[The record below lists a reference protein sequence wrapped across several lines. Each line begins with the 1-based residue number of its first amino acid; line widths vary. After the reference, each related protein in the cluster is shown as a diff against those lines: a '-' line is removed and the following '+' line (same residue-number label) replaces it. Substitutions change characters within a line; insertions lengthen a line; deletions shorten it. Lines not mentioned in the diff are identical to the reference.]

1 MSVKILWTGRYE
13 RNGFVPSYKYTAK
26 DLSGK
31 THQGQVDADNVLQ
44 LSVKLRDQKLFLLNY
59 KEAKKSVT
67 PASQKLKA
75 TEIADFCR
83 QIGTMLGS
91 GVALTRAVSIIMQ
104 RDLDPRVRNVYTQLS
119 RSLQQGNSLSVAM
132 KEQGET
138 FPELLIHMFY
148 AGESSGQ
155 LDHTA
160 IKMANHYEKEHR
172 LRLKIKNS
180 MTYPTLLLFVTIG
193 VMIIIFTFV
202 LPEIFVV
209 FEDMDLDLPFT
220 TRAIMAISNGLLE
233 NWLWVLI
240 IIVAIIGVI
249 SALSKMDSVRMSVD
263 KTKLKL
269 PKIGKLLKIIYTAR
283 FSRTLSS
290 LYSSGLPII
299 RALQISRETVGN
311 RYVSSLFD
319 DVITAVRN
327 GGVLSQAIKK
337 INVFDGKLASTVLI
351 GEETGKLDEMLNSVA
366 DAFDYEAEMATQR
379 LTAFIEPLLILI
391 MAGLVGTVMISVMM
405 PIYQLYQGIG

>member
-1 MSVKILWTGRYE
+1 
-13 RNGFVPSYKYTAK
+13 
-26 DLSGK
+26 
-31 THQGQVDADNVLQ
+31 
-44 LSVKLRDQKLFLLNY
+44 
-59 KEAKKSVT
+59 
-67 PASQKLKA
+67 
-75 TEIADFCR
+75 
-83 QIGTMLGS
+83 MLGS